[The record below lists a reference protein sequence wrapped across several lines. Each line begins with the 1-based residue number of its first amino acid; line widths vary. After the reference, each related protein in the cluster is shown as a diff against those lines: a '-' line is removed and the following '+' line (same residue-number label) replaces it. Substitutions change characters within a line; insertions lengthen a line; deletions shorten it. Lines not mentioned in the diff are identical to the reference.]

1 MKRIDIRYGGEPYSI
16 SDRDIDDL
24 RAEIAERIAE
34 SPEGFWM
41 QVNHGEGQ
49 PRPTF
54 LLVTK
59 HTSLALTPIP
69 DQTPE

>member
-1 MKRIDIRYGGEPYSI
+1 MR
-16 SDRDIDDL
+16 
-24 RAEIAERIAE
+24 
-34 SPEGFWM
+34 
-41 QVNHGEGQ
+41 VNYGEGQ

-69 DQTPE
+69 EPSAEELGGDAA